1 MKKNVLIVGAGN
13 GLSASL
19 THLFITKGFNTILA
33 CRNIN
38 KIQKLCND
46 TGAHPFCCDVSNKKE
61 VDALFS
67 YIDEEFKTIDIVV
80 YNAGIYERGS
90 IIQVSEQAV
99 KTSLMTNAYG
109 AFLIAQEAS
118 KRMINAG
125 QGSMLFTGASAG
137 VKGYAKSAP
146 FAMGKFALRGLCQSL
161 ARELAPQNIHVAHF
175 VIDGLIYSENRGDH
189 YNNPITTLD
198 PNAIAKTYYQIAI
211 QDKSAWTW
219 EIELRPSTE
228 IF

>member
-1 MKKNVLIVGAGN
+1 MKKNILIVGAGN

-19 THLFITKGFNTILA
+19 THLFITEGFNIILA

-38 KIQKLCND
+38 NIQKLCKD
-46 TGAHPFCCDVSNKKE
+46 TGAHPFCCDVSSPKE
-61 VDALFS
+61 VQALFS
-67 YIDEEFKTIDIVV
+67 YIDEKFKTIDIVV
-80 YNAGIYERGS
+80 YNAGFYERGA
-90 IIQVSEQAV
+90 IAQVSELAV
-99 KTSLMTNAYG
+99 KTSLVTNAYG
-109 AFLIAQEAS
+109 AFLVAQEAS
-118 KRMINAG
+118 IRMIKTG
-125 QGSMLFTGASAG
+125 QGSILFTGTSAG
-137 VKGYAKSAP
+137 VKGYAQSAP

-175 VIDGLIYSENRGDH
+175 VIDGLIYSKSRGDN

-219 EIELRPSTE
+219 EIELRPSIE
-228 IF
+228 SF